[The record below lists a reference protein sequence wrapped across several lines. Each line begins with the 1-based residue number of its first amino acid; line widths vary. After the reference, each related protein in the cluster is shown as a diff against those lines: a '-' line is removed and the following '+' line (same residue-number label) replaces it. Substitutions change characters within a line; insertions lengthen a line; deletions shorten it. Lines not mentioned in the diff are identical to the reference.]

1 MNGAELKRAKRS
13 IRNRVRAERDTLD
26 PAERT
31 RRGAIAV
38 GRLLELPEVLGARCV
53 LAFWDFGSEVPTGP
67 LLEGLHERGAQV
79 CLPRIAAGDV
89 EPATYSPGDDVEPAS
104 FGAMQ
109 PVGGRVV
116 EPERID
122 VIVTPAVAFDEGG
135 GRIGYGGGFYDRL
148 FRRVRP
154 NAFRVGLGFDL
165 QVVGGDLPQG
175 PFDARLDA
183 VVTDART
190 LRFARTH

>member
-31 RRGAIAV
+31 RRGATAV

-67 LLEGLHERGAQV
+67 LLEGLHELGTVV
-79 CLPRIAAGDV
+79 CVPRIVADDV
-89 EPATYSPGDDVEPAS
+89 EPVTFVPGDDVAPAS

-116 EPERID
+116 QPEQID
-122 VIVTPAVAFDEGG
+122 VVVTPAVAFDEAG
-135 GRIGYGGGFYDRL
+135 GRVGYGGGFYDRL

-154 NAFRVGLGFDL
+154 DAFRVGLGFDL
-165 QVVGGDLPQG
+165 QVVQEDLPQG

-183 VVTDART
+183 LVTDSRT
-190 LRFARTH
+190 LRFARNR